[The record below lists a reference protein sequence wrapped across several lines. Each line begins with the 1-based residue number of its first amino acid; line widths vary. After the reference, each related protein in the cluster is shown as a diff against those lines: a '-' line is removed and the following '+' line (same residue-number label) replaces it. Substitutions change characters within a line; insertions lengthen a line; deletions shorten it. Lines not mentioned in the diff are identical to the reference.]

1 MAAPSSTTIRRLYH
15 ARTLVLSA
23 VGIVGLV
30 VGAVFAGDLGRSE
43 LGAFAMPLVV
53 ATIGLLGFVGWL
65 GWIDYRSVMTLAI
78 DARGVSFRGRIV
90 PWREIRSVSRATGA
104 FRLALTTDAGK
115 LRFQLLVL
123 AQPIQGL
130 KVLVTEASKA
140 GAKVEPYLARLAE
153 HVEEDPE

>member
-23 VGIVGLV
+23 VGIIGVV
-30 VGAVFAGDLGRSE
+30 VGVVIAGDLGRSE

-65 GWIDYRSVMTLAI
+65 GWIDYTSVMTLAI
-78 DARGVSFRGRIV
+78 DARGVSYRGRVV
-90 PWREIRSVSRATGA
+90 PWKDVRNVSRATGA

-130 KVLVTEASKA
+130 KLLVTEATKA